1 MLTDVEQRIE
11 QFRSLG
17 IRLAGILHF
26 PDIRD
31 LSPKD
36 FSEQV
41 LSSCLQAERVVV
53 GADFRFGRGREG
65 DATFLRSEGERLG
78 FEVDVVDMFGAFD
91 GVVSSTRI
99 RKLLIEGDVET
110 AAQMLARPY
119 PLNGQVVEG
128 ERRGRE
134 LGFPTANLQPAS
146 QRLVPGNG
154 VYAGRAIVGDEQQQA
169 VVNIGLRP
177 TFSGSQRRIE
187 AHLLDFD
194 SDIYGAELA
203 IDFIARIRD
212 ERRFGGIEELK
223 HQIGLDV
230 LLARDILGRT
240 G

>member
-1 MLTDVEQRIE
+1 
-11 QFRSLG
+11 
-17 IRLAGILHF
+17 
-26 PDIRD
+26 
-31 LSPKD
+31 
-36 FSEQV
+36 
-41 LSSCLQAERVVV
+41 
-53 GADFRFGRGREG
+53 
-65 DATFLRSEGERLG
+65 
-78 FEVDVVDMFGAFD
+78 
-91 GVVSSTRI
+91 
-99 RKLLIEGDVET
+99 
-110 AAQMLARPY
+110 
-119 PLNGQVVEG
+119 
-128 ERRGRE
+128 
-134 LGFPTANLQPAS
+134 
-146 QRLVPGNG
+146 LVPGNG